1 MIENIFLMTWNP
13 NSTETDQQ
21 IITDAAYPDEYDRF
35 NEPEICE
42 KILNVHKAVL
52 EKEYNPEVFNEDF
65 LLVNTRAIVVDG
77 LNLLSVILPGNNLLG
92 LVFSKSENPYDYRN
106 ELIQLLQEYFWP
118 NLMKVQ
124 KIAPVQ
130 TLLLTLF
137 VDLRK
142 YSDEVL
148 SIQEEQ
154 NHIMLIGNVPMVKVF
169 VFGLDNAG
177 KSSLMRLLSTG
188 KYDSN
193 YFPPTKKFRITN
205 IKLPSGV
212 KLVCWDM
219 PGQKIFRSDWLR
231 GAQASNILLFILDL
245 ADSTRFE
252 EAREE
257 LNNMLDLY
265 ELQNIPLLFLGNKTD
280 LSEAV
285 LDQNISFRNLD

>member
-1 MIENIFLMTWNP
+1 
-13 NSTETDQQ
+13 
-21 IITDAAYPDEYDRF
+21 
-35 NEPEICE
+35 
-42 KILNVHKAVL
+42 
-52 EKEYNPEVFNEDF
+52 
-65 LLVNTRAIVVDG
+65 
-77 LNLLSVILPGNNLLG
+77 
-92 LVFSKSENPYDYRN
+92 
-106 ELIQLLQEYFWP
+106 
-118 NLMKVQ
+118 
-124 KIAPVQ
+124 
-130 TLLLTLF
+130 
-137 VDLRK
+137 
-142 YSDEVL
+142 
-148 SIQEEQ
+148 
-154 NHIMLIGNVPMVKVF
+154 
-169 VFGLDNAG
+169 
-177 KSSLMRLLSTG
+177 MRLLSTG

-245 ADSTRFE
+245 ADSTQFE

-285 LDQNISFRNLD
+285 LDQEYIVSQLGLNNINDRELQIIFGSVAQNTGIPEVVQWMENKVQNLLLAQNFTSADVDSNFSE